1 MNAATLLLFGATG
14 DLAKRKIYPALF
26 NLHLDRKLPAGFSV
40 FGMGRSSWSD
50 EEFRRRITESIS
62 GFSRRPA
69 PDEAELNAFL
79 DRFRF
84 CRLNVAVPEDFARLL
99 EQVRQ
104 RERELGIAENRM
116 FYLSVA
122 PELFEPI
129 VRRLHDSGMSS
140 VTGWKRLLIEKP
152 FGRDLASA
160 RALNALLGS
169 VFREEEIFRIDHYL
183 GKRMVQNLQ
192 KLEYTNPMLQA
203 VWKNQYIANVQITA
217 SETVGVEERAA
228 YYDEAGAIRDMVQN
242 HLLQVL
248 AMFAMQ
254 LPRRG
259 TAADMAAK
267 KRALLASMRPVPK
280 EEAERFVVRGQY
292 AAGAVGGLPV
302 PGYRDEPGT
311 GEDSGNDTYVAAR
324 LMIDN
329 YFWQGVPFYLRT
341 GKRMAEKSTRIVVE
355 FKDPLDK
362 YSRTNELTAPN
373 LLIIDIGP
381 QEGIT
386 LQLNAKDGKHGK
398 HGIKPEPVRLH
409 YAADQ
414 NGVPEAYENLMEGAI
429 LGDASFFARWDEVEL
444 SWQWIQP
451 ILEAFAENRVPLH
464 FYEAGSEGPEAAQR
478 LLEED
483 GFHWWPL
490 AGPEAEPKQD
500 ADGSEAEPEAVYEAV
515 R

>member
-26 NLHLDRKLPAGFSV
+26 NLHLDRKLPAGFSI
-40 FGMGRSSWSD
+40 FGMGRSAWSD
-50 EEFRRRITESIS
+50 EEFRRRVAQSIS

-69 PDEAELNAFL
+69 ADEAELNAFL
-79 DRFRF
+79 ERFRF
-84 CRLNVAVPEDFARLL
+84 CGLNVSVPEDFARLL
-99 EQVRQ
+99 EQVQQ
-104 RERELGIAENRM
+104 REQELGIAENRM

-129 VRRLHDSGMSS
+129 VRHIHKSGLSRVS
-140 VTGWKRLLIEKP
+140 GWKRLLIEKP

-259 TAADMAAK
+259 TAADMADK
-267 KRALLASMRPVPK
+267 KRALLASMRPLTK
-280 EEAERFVVRGQY
+280 EEAERSVVRGQY
-292 AAGAVGGLPV
+292 AAGAIGGRPV
-302 PGYRDEPGT
+302 PAYRDEPGI
-311 GEDSGNDTYVAAR
+311 GEGSRNDTYVAAR
-324 LMIDN
+324 IMIDN

-341 GKRMAEKSTRIVVE
+341 GKRMAEKATRIVVE

-381 QEGIT
+381 HEGISF
-386 LQLNAKDGKHGK
+386 QLNVKEGQHS
-398 HGIKPEPVRLH
+398 IKPDPVRLH

-414 NGVPEAYENLMEGAI
+414 SGVPEAYENLMEGAI
-429 LGDASFFARWDEVEL
+429 QGDAAFFARWDEVEL

-464 FYEAGSEGPEAAQR
+464 FYEAGNDGPEAALR

-490 AGPEAEPKQD
+490 AGPEAESD
-500 ADGSEAEPEAVYEAV
+500 RNADDSRTEREAVYEAV